1 MSKEYEPRMH
11 TAEHV
16 LNQTMQRLF
25 GCERSYTCHLNA
37 SKSKCDY
44 HFPRPL
50 TDAEAQE
57 LENSTN
63 AVLMQDLP
71 VQELFLP
78 REEAEKLVDLSKL
91 PAHIADNPAQPIR
104 IVSVGG
110 YDVCP
115 CIGEHV
121 ENTRMSGLLRLVSHE
136 FTPPAGDT
144 VLGRLRVR
152 FKLEPRASTT

>member
-1 MSKEYEPRMH
+1 MH

-37 SKSKCDY
+37 GKSKCDY

-50 TDAEAQE
+50 TDIEAKE
-57 LENSTN
+57 LENSINT
-63 AVLMQDLP
+63 VLMQDLP
-71 VQELFLP
+71 VQEVFLP
-78 REEAEKLVDLSKL
+78 REEAEKRVDLSKL

-104 IVSVGG
+104 IVSVGE
-110 YDVCP
+110 YDICP

-121 ENTRMSGLLRLVSHE
+121 ENTCMSGLFRLVSHE
-136 FTPPAGDT
+136 FTPPVDGAA
-144 VLGRLRVR
+144 LGRLRVR
-152 FKLEPRASTT
+152 FKLEHRTD